1 MELFFL
7 KLFIQKL
14 IGTISKTFL
23 EHIIASCG
31 NLYSLKTLSWKKK
44 QKKHCPVKSQRG
56 VFQSL

>member
-14 IGTISKTFL
+14 IGTISKMFL

-44 QKKHCPVKSQRG
+44 KKHCPVKSQRG
-56 VFQSL
+56 LFQSL